1 MRSLPAD
8 VAPPPPPPTA
18 GATPAD
24 AVARASKRRR
34 VWAVSDVHVN
44 ARENWAWVEALSRT
58 AYQDDALIVAGDLC
72 ETIPRLEDTLRD
84 LRARFGEVFFVPGNH
99 ELWCVGGAAD
109 GAAAARPADSLA
121 KLRAVE
127 GACARAGVRTRAGV
141 LWADDARRA
150 GARGVLVVP
159 LLSWHHQ
166 SFDTEPD
173 IVGWRGLRRAEQL
186 MSDYVCCQFPTPLS
200 MLDDSVAEHLDALND
215 EPAAPFGAF
224 EEVVALAARAR
235 RARAGADRAD
245 GDGADGAGSPT
256 AGAARRPPP
265 EAVISFSHFLPRIEL
280 NPEKRYLFAPA
291 LAKAVGSRFLGQR
304 VQRLRPDVHVF
315 GHTHFGWDAEHDGVR
330 FVQPP
335 LGYPQE
341 RRKRPQ
347 TMACGERFPAV
358 AGEPL
363 LLWDSELVARSPPDA
378 PPPPPPDRGAE
389 RDGVAASG
397 GLRGDGRGLGFVA
410 RYETGWANFYRHYP
424 REPENNYELPEYV
437 ARNYEKEPGGPGVV
451 GWGGRDPAWA
461 MGPTCPKCPPSG
473 PT

>member
-1 MRSLPAD
+1 M
-8 VAPPPPPPTA
+8 
-18 GATPAD
+18 
-24 AVARASKRRR
+24 
-34 VWAVSDVHVN
+34 WAVSDVHVN
-44 ARENWAWVEALSRT
+44 AHENSDWVEALSRT

-72 ETIPRLEDTLRD
+72 ETVPRLESALRD

-109 GAAAARPADSLA
+109 GAANARAADSLA

-141 LWADDARRA
+141 VWADDDAPGTHA
-150 GARGVLVVP
+150 AARGVLVVP

-186 MSDYVCCQFPTPLS
+186 MSDYVCCKFTQPLS

-215 EPAAPFGAF
+215 EPAAPFGSF
-224 EEVVALAARAR
+224 EEIVALAARAR
-235 RARAGADRAD
+235 RARDAGAERA
-245 GDGADGAGSPT
+245 GDVGDAPPPPTTADS
-256 AGAARRPPP
+256 ARRAPP
-265 EAVISFSHFLPRIEL
+265 EAVISFSHFVPRVEL

-341 RRKRPQ
+341 RRKRLQ

-363 LLWDSELVARSPPDA
+363 LLWDSELVSRSPPGA
-378 PPPPPPDRGAE
+378 PPPPPPPEPGAE
-389 RDGVAASG
+389 HGGAARSAG
-397 GLRGDGRGLGFVA
+397 RGDGRGLGFVA

-437 ARNYEKEPGGPGVV
+437 ARNYEMIPGGPGVV

-473 PT
+473 PS